1 MIFRILTSSV
11 YLIIWRRNRKEIFK
25 KVLAFFDSL
34 CYTNEVACD
43 KENMVRWSSG

>member
-1 MIFRILTSSV
+1 MFELENMQIIL
-11 YLIIWRRNRKEIFK
+11 K

-34 CYTNEVACD
+34 CYTNKVACD